1 MLEEFREF
9 DQKLIHQKYQRV
21 IKELEEGETEVQH

>member
-9 DQKLIHQKYQRV
+9 DQKLIHQKYQKV
-21 IKELEEGETEVQH
+21 IEELEEGEAEVQH